1 LALTEHILNT
11 TARTPDSSELQQIRN
26 PRATRLSKRKGPMMP
41 GADDDNDLQ
50 GYNPMRAVQEY
61 QEKIASLKSIPP
73 WLQKPA
79 LPKLPWLDSLPW
91 LARPPISDEKT
102 ASSWTRLIN
111 LGVHPDVASRA
122 TAPAP
127 GGQANEVPGTT
138 AASNT
143 TMPRQRTP
151 GTFERLFGQAVNN
164 GQ

>member
-1 LALTEHILNT
+1 
-11 TARTPDSSELQQIRN
+11 
-26 PRATRLSKRKGPMMP
+26 MMP

-50 GYNPMRAVQEY
+50 GYNPMRTIQEN
-61 QEKIASLKSIPP
+61 QEKINSLKSIPA

-79 LPKLPWLDSLPW
+79 LPKLPWLDALPW
-91 LARPPISDEKT
+91 LALSAISEENP

-111 LGVHPDVASRA
+111 LGVHPDAASRA

-127 GGQANEVPGTT
+127 SGQANVVPGAT

-143 TMPRQRTP
+143 TMPRRRTP
-151 GTFERLFGQAVNN
+151 GTFERLFGQVVNN

>member
-1 LALTEHILNT
+1 
-11 TARTPDSSELQQIRN
+11 
-26 PRATRLSKRKGPMMP
+26 MMP

-50 GYNPMRAVQEY
+50 GYNPGRTIQEY

-79 LPKLPWLDSLPW
+79 LPKLPWLDALPW
-91 LARPPISDEKT
+91 PARPSISDEKT

-122 TAPAP
+122 TAPAAP
-127 GGQANEVPGTT
+127 SGQANEVPGAT
-138 AASNT
+138 AASNP
-143 TMPRQRTP
+143 TMQRQRTP
-151 GTFERLFGQAVNN
+151 VTFERLFGQAVNN